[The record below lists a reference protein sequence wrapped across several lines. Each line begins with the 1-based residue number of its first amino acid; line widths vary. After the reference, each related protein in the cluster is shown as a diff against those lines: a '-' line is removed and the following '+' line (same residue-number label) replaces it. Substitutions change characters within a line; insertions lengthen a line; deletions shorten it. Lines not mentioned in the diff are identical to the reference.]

1 MRRNA
6 PVVIVSVGLL
16 TLLLAFIWYSQDV
29 LGNLRAEATQ
39 TASIY
44 AKAYGLVSD
53 TSSDP
58 GAHTARLAD
67 LIESLKRLRVPVI
80 LTDSKGAV
88 QGHAN
93 LPFEDALLDTL
104 DSPRIRSYADTLDTE
119 NPPVQSGF
127 VTIHIGN
134 TPLIRGMRVIP
145 LLMVAVLGVLILS
158 GIVMLRSESH
168 ADRERIFAGMARE
181 SAHQLGTPLSSM
193 HGWIELLREREDP
206 MVAQALPHMK
216 ADIERLERVA
226 HRFER
231 IGRPPRREP
240 VDVAAAARNVVAYF
254 AARVPTLANS
264 ISIRLDEAEGAF
276 TVAGDRVLLEW
287 AIESLVKNAIDA
299 LAGRGGN
306 IVVGVTPLPGGG
318 VRVRVSDDGPGVP
331 RELRRKIFSAGFS
344 TKESGW
350 GIGLALTRRIVEA
363 GHGGR
368 LELAPTETGAVF
380 DIVLPG

>member
-6 PVVIVSVGLL
+6 PVVIVAVGLL
-16 TLLLAFIWYSQDV
+16 TLLVAFLWYSQNV
-29 LGNLRAEATQ
+29 LGNLRSEAKQ
-39 TASIY
+39 TASTY
-44 AKAYGLVSD
+44 ARVVGALSD

-58 GAHTARLAD
+58 AARLAALAD
-67 LIESLKRLRVPVI
+67 IVESLKALRVPVI
-80 LTDSKGAV
+80 LTTANGAV
-88 QGHAN
+88 QGSAN
-93 LPFEDALLDTL
+93 LPFAGDTV
-104 DSPRIRSYADTLDTE
+104 DTPHVRAYADTLDAE
-119 NPPVQSGF
+119 NAPVVTPV

-158 GIVMLRSESH
+158 GMVMLRSESH

-193 HGWIELLREREDP
+193 HGWIELLRERDDP
-206 MVAQALPHMK
+206 MIAQALPHMES
-216 ADIERLERVA
+216 DIERLERVA

-231 IGRPPRREP
+231 IGRPPRRDA
-240 VDVAAAARNVVAYF
+240 VDVVEVTRQVVSYF
-254 AARVPTLANS
+254 SARVPTLAHPV
-264 ISIRLDEAEGAF
+264 SIRLDTAGWDSPI
-276 TVAGDRVLLEW
+276 VGDRVLLEW

-299 LAGRGGN
+299 LAGRGGS
-306 IVVGVTPLPGGG
+306 IVVGVEPVPGGG
-318 VRVRVSDDGPGVP
+318 VRVRVADDGPGVP
-331 RELRRKIFSAGFS
+331 RDLRRKIFSAGFS

-350 GIGLALTRRIVEA
+350 GIGLALTRRIVEE

-368 LELAPTETGAVF
+368 LLLVPSDKGAVF

>member
-6 PVVIVSVGLL
+6 PVVIVAVGMV
-16 TLLLAFIWYSQDV
+16 TLLVAFLWYSQSV
-29 LGNLRAEATQ
+29 LGNLRSEAKQ

-44 AKAYGLVSD
+44 AKAYGALSD

-58 GAHTARLAD
+58 GASTATWVD
-67 LIESLKRLRVPVI
+67 IVESLKKLRVPVI
-80 LTDSKGAV
+80 LTKPDGSVDAA
-88 QGHAN
+88 AN
-93 LPFEDALLDTL
+93 LPFDDTL
-104 DSPRIRSYADTLDTE
+104 GTAHVRAYADTLDAE
-119 NPPVQSGF
+119 NAPVATAFGA
-127 VTIHIGN
+127 VHVGN

-145 LLMVAVLGVLILS
+145 LLMVGVLGVLILS

-193 HGWIELLREREDP
+193 HGWIELLRERDDP
-206 MVAQALPHMK
+206 MIAQALPHMEG
-216 ADIERLERVA
+216 DIERLERVA

-231 IGRPPRREP
+231 IGRPPRRDA
-240 VDVAAAARNVVAYF
+240 VDVAEIARHVVAYF
-254 AARVPTLANS
+254 SARVPTLAHP
-264 ISIRLDEAEGAF
+264 IALRLDAADGVPAI
-276 TVAGDRVLLEW
+276 AGDRVLLEW

-306 IVVGVTPLPGGG
+306 VVVGVEPASGGG
-318 VRVRVSDDGPGVP
+318 VRVRVADDGPGVP

-350 GIGLALTRRIVEA
+350 GIGLALTRRIVERA
-363 GHGGR
+363 HGGR
-368 LELAPTETGAVF
+368 LRLVASDTGAVF
-380 DIVLPG
+380 DLDLPG

>member
-6 PVVIVSVGLL
+6 PVVIVAVGLL
-16 TLLLAFIWYSQDV
+16 TLLVAFLWYSQNV
-29 LGNLRAEATQ
+29 LGNLRSEAKQ
-39 TASIY
+39 TASTY
-44 AKAYGLVSD
+44 ARVVGALSD

-58 GAHTARLAD
+58 AARLAALAD
-67 LIESLKRLRVPVI
+67 IVESLKALRVPVI
-80 LTDSKGAV
+80 LTTANGAV
-88 QGHAN
+88 QGSAN
-93 LPFEDALLDTL
+93 LPFAGDTV
-104 DSPRIRSYADTLDTE
+104 DTPHVRAYADTLDAE
-119 NPPVQSGF
+119 NAPVVTPV

-158 GIVMLRSESH
+158 GMVMLRSESH

-193 HGWIELLREREDP
+193 HGWIELLRERDDP
-206 MVAQALPHMK
+206 MIAQALPHMES
-216 ADIERLERVA
+216 DIERLERVA

-231 IGRPPRREP
+231 IGRPPRRDA
-240 VDVAAAARNVVAYF
+240 VDVTEVARQVVSYF
-254 AARVPTLANS
+254 SARVPTLAHPVA
-264 ISIRLDEAEGAF
+264 IRLDAAGWDLP
-276 TVAGDRVLLEW
+276 VVGDRVLLEW

-299 LAGRGGN
+299 LAGRGGS
-306 IVVGVTPLPGGG
+306 IVVGVEPVPGGG
-318 VRVRVSDDGPGVP
+318 ARVRVADDGPGVP

-350 GIGLALTRRIVEA
+350 GIGLALTRRIIEE

-368 LELAPTETGAVF
+368 LLLAPSDKGAVF
-380 DIVLPG
+380 DIMLPG

>member
-6 PVVIVSVGLL
+6 PVVIVAVGLL
-16 TLLLAFIWYSQDV
+16 TLLVAFLWYSQDV
-29 LGNLRAEATQ
+29 LGKLRSEAKQ

-44 AKAYGLVSD
+44 AKVYGAISD

-58 GAHTARLAD
+58 GAHTTTLVD

-80 LTDSKGAV
+80 LTDAHGVV
-88 QGHAN
+88 QVSAN
-93 LPFEDALLDTL
+93 LPFADTL
-104 DSPRIRSYADTLDTE
+104 SSAHVRAYADTLDAE
-119 NPPVQSGF
+119 NAPVTSGF

-158 GIVMLRSESH
+158 GMVMLRSESH

-193 HGWIELLREREDP
+193 HGWIELLRERDDP
-206 MVAQALPHMK
+206 MIAQALPHMES
-216 ADIERLERVA
+216 DIERLERVA

-231 IGRPPRREP
+231 IGRPPRRDA
-240 VDVAAAARNVVAYF
+240 VDVVEVTRQVVSYF
-254 AARVPTLANS
+254 SARVPTLAHPV
-264 ISIRLDEAEGAF
+264 SIRLDTAGWDSPI
-276 TVAGDRVLLEW
+276 VGDRVLLEW

-299 LAGRGGN
+299 LAGRGGS
-306 IVVGVTPLPGGG
+306 IVVGVEPVPGGG
-318 VRVRVSDDGPGVP
+318 ARVRVADDGPGVP

-350 GIGLALTRRIVEA
+350 GIGLALTRRIVEE

-368 LELAPTETGAVF
+368 LLLVPSDKGAVF

>member
-6 PVVIVSVGLL
+6 PVVIVAVGLL
-16 TLLLAFIWYSQDV
+16 TLLVAFVWYSQNV
-29 LGNLRAEATQ
+29 LGHLRAEAKQ
-39 TASIY
+39 TAGIY
-44 AKAYGLVSD
+44 ARVYGALSD

-58 GAHTARLAD
+58 HAASTALLA
-67 LIESLKRLRVPVI
+67 LAESLKQLHVPAIV
-80 LTDSKGAV
+80 TGAAGDV
-88 QGHAN
+88 EASAD
-93 LPFEDALLDTL
+93 LPFADTL
-104 DSPRIRSYADTLDTE
+104 GSTHVRAYADTLDAE
-119 NPPVQSGF
+119 NAPVTSSG

-145 LLMVAVLGVLILS
+145 LLMVGVFVVLILS

-193 HGWIELLREREDP
+193 HGWIELLRERDDP
-206 MVAQALPHMK
+206 MIAQALPHMES
-216 ADIERLERVA
+216 DIERLERVA

-231 IGRPPRREP
+231 IGRPPRRDT
-240 VDVAAAARNVVAYF
+240 VDVAEVARQVVDYF
-254 AARVPTLANS
+254 AARVPTLAHPIA
-264 ISIRLDEAEGAF
+264 ISLDAGDGMP
-276 TVAGDRVLLEW
+276 VLAGDRVLLEW

-299 LAGRGGN
+299 LAGRGGRV
-306 IVVGVTPLPGGG
+306 VVGVAPAPGGG
-318 VRVRVSDDGPGVP
+318 VCVRVADDGPGVP
-331 RELRRKIFSAGFS
+331 RELRRKVFSAGFS

-368 LELAPTETGAVF
+368 LRLAPSVAGAVF
-380 DIVLPG
+380 EIVLPG

>member
-6 PVVIVSVGLL
+6 PVVIVAVGLL
-16 TLLLAFIWYSQDV
+16 TLLVTFLWYSQNV
-29 LGNLRAEATQ
+29 LDNLRSEAKQ
-39 TASIY
+39 TASTY
-44 AKAYGLVSD
+44 ARVVGALSD

-58 GAHTARLAD
+58 AARLAALAD
-67 LIESLKRLRVPVI
+67 IVESLKALRVPVI
-80 LTDSKGAV
+80 LTTANGAV
-88 QGHAN
+88 QGSAN
-93 LPFEDALLDTL
+93 LPFAGDTV
-104 DSPRIRSYADTLDTE
+104 DTPHVRAYADTLDAE
-119 NPPVQSGF
+119 NAPVVTPV

-158 GIVMLRSESH
+158 GMVMLRSESH

-193 HGWIELLREREDP
+193 HGWIELLRERDDP
-206 MVAQALPHMK
+206 MIAQALPHMES
-216 ADIERLERVA
+216 DIERLERVA

-231 IGRPPRREP
+231 IGRPPRRDA
-240 VDVAAAARNVVAYF
+240 VDVVEVTRQVVSYF
-254 AARVPTLANS
+254 SARVPTLAHPV
-264 ISIRLDEAEGAF
+264 SIRLDTAGWDSPI
-276 TVAGDRVLLEW
+276 VGDRVLLEW

-299 LAGRGGN
+299 LAGRGGS
-306 IVVGVTPLPGGG
+306 IVVGVEPVPGGG
-318 VRVRVSDDGPGVP
+318 VRVRVADDGPGVP
-331 RELRRKIFSAGFS
+331 RDLRRKIFSAGFS

-350 GIGLALTRRIVEA
+350 GIGLALTRRIVEE

-368 LELAPTETGAVF
+368 LLLAPSDKGAVF

>member
-6 PVVIVSVGLL
+6 PVVIVAVGLL
-16 TLLLAFIWYSQDV
+16 TLLVAFLWYSQDV
-29 LGNLRAEATQ
+29 LGKLRSEAKQ

-44 AKAYGLVSD
+44 AKVYGAISD

-58 GAHTARLAD
+58 GAHTTTLVD

-80 LTDSKGAV
+80 LTDAHGVV
-88 QGHAN
+88 QVSAN
-93 LPFEDALLDTL
+93 LPFADTL
-104 DSPRIRSYADTLDTE
+104 SSAHVRAYADTLDAE
-119 NPPVQSGF
+119 NASVTSGF

-134 TPLIRGMRVIP
+134 TPLIRGIRVIP

-158 GIVMLRSESH
+158 GMVMLRSESH

-193 HGWIELLREREDP
+193 HGWIELLRERDDP
-206 MVAQALPHMK
+206 MIAQALPHMES
-216 ADIERLERVA
+216 DIERLERVA

-231 IGRPPRREP
+231 IGRPPRRDA
-240 VDVAAAARNVVAYF
+240 VDVVEVTRQVVSYF
-254 AARVPTLANS
+254 SARVPTLAHPV
-264 ISIRLDEAEGAF
+264 SIRLDAAGWDSSI
-276 TVAGDRVLLEW
+276 VGDRVLLEW

-299 LAGRGGN
+299 LAGRGGS
-306 IVVGVTPLPGGG
+306 IAVGVEPVPGGG
-318 VRVRVSDDGPGVP
+318 VRVRVADNGPGVP
-331 RELRRKIFSAGFS
+331 RDLRRKIFSAGFS

-350 GIGLALTRRIVEA
+350 GIGLALTRRIVEE

-368 LELAPTETGAVF
+368 LLLVPSDKGAVF